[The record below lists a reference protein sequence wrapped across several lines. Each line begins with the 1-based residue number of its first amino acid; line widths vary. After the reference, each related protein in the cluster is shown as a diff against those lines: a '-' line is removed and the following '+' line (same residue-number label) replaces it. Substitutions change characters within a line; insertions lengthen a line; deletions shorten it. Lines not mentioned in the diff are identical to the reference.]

1 MSFQFGYPGY
11 SYNPTGTY
19 IPQQQNTM
27 QQFPTQQM
35 QQPQQMAQAFAC
47 HPVTS
52 REEAVAAQTDYFSAG
67 LVMPDL
73 SHGMIYLKRFNQ
85 QTGASDFYEFKA
97 VRPEQK
103 EETPEPVK
111 YVTVEEFEKFRA
123 ELTKKLNR
131 KGETK
136 NDE

>member
-19 IPQQQNTM
+19 IPQQQNPM

-35 QQPQQMAQAFAC
+35 QPQQMAQAFAC

-85 QTGASDFYEFKA
+85 QTGASDFFEFKSVQA
-97 VRPEQK
+97 EQK
-103 EETPEPVK
+103 EETPPAKK
-111 YVTVEEFEKFRA
+111 YVTVEEFEKFRT
-123 ELTKKLNR
+123 ELMKKFK
-131 KGETK
+131 KGEQKT
-136 NDE
+136 DE